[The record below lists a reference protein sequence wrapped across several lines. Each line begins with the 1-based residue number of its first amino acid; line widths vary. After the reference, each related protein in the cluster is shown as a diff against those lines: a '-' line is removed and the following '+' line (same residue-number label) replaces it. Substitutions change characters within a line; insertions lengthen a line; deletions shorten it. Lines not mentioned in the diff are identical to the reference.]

1 MSFAM
6 SIFCMFLLGYVLG
19 MFSLLWILGFLDERE
34 DKYAGIVYKK
44 ELDTCIDWTLR
55 V

>member
-34 DKYAGIVYKK
+34 DKYAGIAYKK
-44 ELDTCIDWTLR
+44 ELDTCLDWTLR